1 MFKEV
6 QQQTHG
12 SRVGETLLTSL
23 RTHGILKE
31 NEEYSCF
38 SKFTFTSKTKWQFQ
52 VVRET
57 RTREWRRIKSR
68 MKNKAHLPKLGDS
81 RDQEYKEPAGKKKKN
96 NNWTTLPQALISC
109 KKKWRDKTTKDFF
122 SSQRPISYG
131 VGSLLQGFV
140 KLWMTPL
147 AANLNVPWHTTNG

>member
-81 RDQEYKEPAGKKKKN
+81 RDQESNKEIKKHQGKSK
-96 NNWTTLPQALISC
+96 
-109 KKKWRDKTTKDFF
+109 
-122 SSQRPISYG
+122 
-131 VGSLLQGFV
+131 
-140 KLWMTPL
+140 
-147 AANLNVPWHTTNG
+147 